1 MATNLVSATLETS
14 FKNVHKFVRERGVLS
29 HSRNVSPVH
38 RGEVIN
44 GGFGLV
50 LDGTEVSEY
59 NCPVINYT
67 LSCDCHGMI
76 AKYHLA
82 YLYPGHSLQEAA
94 DRTKM
99 MLSWDV
105 LNGVRK

>member
-1 MATNLVSATLETS
+1 
-14 FKNVHKFVRERGVLS
+14 
-29 HSRNVSPVH
+29 
-38 RGEVIN
+38 VIN

-59 NCPVINYT
+59 NCLVINYT
-67 LSCDCHGMI
+67 LSFDCHGMI
-76 AKYHLA
+76 AD
-82 YLYPGHSLQEAA
+82 LQEAA
-94 DRTKM
+94 DRAKM